1 MAATNDSLKPIFHCE
16 AKYLASGVGVG
27 QCPQHNNFALG
38 IPTCWYL
45 AANANPGVGSK
56 TLASGVICVTPDA
69 NPRRQSVEYRWRWA
83 SGVGAGVGHV
93 HFMFFVLI
101 SFAFCSQRKPSF
113 RIPLEMFDKIKIR
126 TYVKCIIHGL
136 LPIEFR

>member
-1 MAATNDSLKPIFHCE
+1 MGDVDSSLPSAPPTLKPILHQN

-27 QCPQHNNFALG
+27 QCPRRQNFAL
-38 IPTCWYL
+38 P
-45 AANANPGVGSK
+45 NAKYTNMLVYFA
-56 TLASGVICVTPDA
+56 LPDA
-69 NPRRQSVEYRWRWA
+69 KPPTPTLKFALAPTPTPGRQSVEYRWRWA

-113 RIPLEMFDKIKIR
+113 RWNMGLKDRCTMCR
-126 TYVKCIIHGL
+126 VK
-136 LPIEFR
+136 